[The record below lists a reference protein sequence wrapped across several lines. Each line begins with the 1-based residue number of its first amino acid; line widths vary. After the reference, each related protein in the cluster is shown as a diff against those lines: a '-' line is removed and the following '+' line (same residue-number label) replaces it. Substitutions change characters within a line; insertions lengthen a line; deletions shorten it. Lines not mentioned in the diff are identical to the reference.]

1 MAEVVDAQLTSS
13 GPHAFVPLIVTG
25 AVAIVDTRTYKWK
38 SAKPSEVNPYGVAAI
53 PHTKKVYVTQAGTN
67 LVGVMDASTGKA
79 IGDGIVVGV
88 YPHGIAASP
97 DGKRAFVANTGP
109 DTGPGGSDT
118 VSVID
123 TATDKVTGTFTVGQA
138 PQMIAVAPDGRR
150 AYVTCSQG
158 VYVIDAAEGHGRGR
172 RLGRACAGA
181 HGLAV
186 SPDGKLIYVADSQR
200 DQLAVLDAAHGRVVK
215 RVGIDR
221 LPWGVA
227 LTSDGL
233 AVYVTNA
240 NSDTVSVFNIE
251 TQAIEATLHVPR
263 IPTGISAHEDEMWVA
278 GNVSSTISV
287 IDTGSHKVTHRIE
300 FGVSAVPTT
309 IAFA

>member
-1 MAEVVDAQLTSS
+1 MAELVGAELTSD

-25 AVAIVDTRTYKWK
+25 AVAIVDTKTHTWK
-38 SAKPSEVNPYGVAAI
+38 SATADEVNPYGVAAI
-53 PHTKKVYVTQAGTN
+53 PHSQKVYVTQSGTN
-67 LVGVMDASTGKA
+67 LVGVMNASTGKA

-88 YPHGIAASP
+88 YPHGIALSP
-97 DGKRAFVANTGP
+97 GGDRAFVANTGP

-123 TATDKVTGTFTVGQA
+123 TSSDKVTGMFTVGQA
-138 PQMIAVAPDGRR
+138 PQMIAVGPNGRR

-158 VYVIDAAEGHGRGR
+158 VYAIDARHGHGRGR
-172 RLGRACAGA
+172 RLGSACAGA

-186 SPDGKLIYVADSQR
+186 SPDGTQLYVADAER
-200 DQLAVLDAAHGRVVK
+200 DQLVVLDAASGKVIRRVAVGRM
-215 RVGIDR
+215 
-221 LPWGVA
+221 PWGVA
-227 LTSDGL
+227 LTSDGA

-240 NSDTVSVFNIE
+240 NSDTVSVYDVEKRRI
-251 TQAIEATLHVPR
+251 TSTLHVPR
-263 IPTGISAHEDEMWVA
+263 IPTGISAFGGEMWVA

-287 IDTGSHKVTHRIE
+287 IDTKRRAVTHRIE